1 MIAILFSIFGIC
13 QTESG
18 VHVGNISS
26 LNRIDIYLDPASQKT
41 PEFYVQFQQI
51 ITDYG
56 DYANINIHPVP
67 SNINQWSFAA
77 SRLIYSI
84 SSLNLT
90 TEQNRN
96 ILFYLL
102 YTNPTKFFDIKR
114 SISEDDLINEYAEI
128 IEKEYK
134 VNQSQIVQSYH
145 EEAKMNATI
154 NEILDQ
160 VASLHLTDFPSI
172 LFNGINVPF
181 FSFKSFVYYNIKEI
195 QKVVKRK
202 TFRFFRKNK
211 DKRGLRRYSEIYFGY
226 LNAKYVFDL
235 YFDPVSKSATKI
247 LNQIDKI
254 LKNYSS
260 HCKIVA
266 HVTPTPESKKSFMM
280 TSLINAVKRVNPMA
294 ATQFL
299 PWIVNGHQ
307 ELFQNDDRSTEYE
320 ILDKILPSL
329 EANFGLNQTLIL
341 NQYVTVENG
350 ADSIGAIFNL
360 VYERIP
366 KLPAA
371 KINGYSFSF
380 DEDTDLLELFVEHFP
395 IRENNSD
402 DL

>member
-67 SNINQWSFAA
+67 SKINQWSFAA

-134 VNQSQIVQSYH
+134 VNQSQI
-145 EEAKMNATI
+145 
-154 NEILDQ
+154 
-160 VASLHLTDFPSI
+160 
-172 LFNGINVPF
+172 
-181 FSFKSFVYYNIKEI
+181 
-195 QKVVKRK
+195 
-202 TFRFFRKNK
+202 
-211 DKRGLRRYSEIYFGY
+211 IYFGY

-299 PWIVNGHQ
+299 PWVVNGHQ

-329 EANFGLNQTLIL
+329 EANFGLNQTLVL